1 MTPLTLEPITYTCTA
16 IPGVPSW
23 WPRKR
28 QGQTLTYALDI
39 SAEINTETDVIQT
52 VEAMIAPSGA
62 GEEQGANLDVS
73 GDVLTLTLSAGQP
86 TRIYTILFTVTMVDA
101 NVYQFLVYQGIP
113 PGLPGYPVQP
123 PPNPGYGTALTWVAP
138 PGFDFRNPNNSG
150 YIGILGGHG

>member
-1 MTPLTLEPITYTCTA
+1 MIPLTLEPITYTCVA
-16 IPGVPSW
+16 IPGTPSW

-52 VEAMIAPSGA
+52 VTAQIAPSGT
-62 GEEQGANLDVS
+62 GEEQGANPNVTNDII
-73 GDVLTLTLSAGQP
+73 TLTMSGGQP

-101 NVYQFLVYQGIP
+101 NVYQFQVYQVIP
-113 PGLPGYPVQP
+113 PGLPGYPVP
-123 PPNPGYGTALTWVAP
+123 PPPSPGFGAAATWVAP
-138 PGFDFRNPNNSG
+138 PGFDFRNANNSG